1 MGGGDCLRITLVA
14 MDRVRFGRALG
25 YGARHAAKTVMQ
37 AVDAATAAPAAGT
50 PSATAAPGKAR
61 AAGAEVRSRVE
72 AAPETLRRASA
83 QARVA
88 GKSVWSPLAQ
98 FSSVLWLQVTGSFF
112 LLIAGFFAEGL
123 WKTRGAVRLSIHTPE
138 AEKFWVYAVAFA
150 AFAYF
155 GVSNFVRAWRRE
167 RSKS

>member
-1 MGGGDCLRITLVA
+1 MGSGDCLRITLVA

-37 AVDAATAAPAAGT
+37 AVDAATA
-50 PSATAAPGKAR
+50 PSAATPTTPPSKAR
-61 AAGAEVRSRVE
+61 DAGRRVA
-72 AAPETLRRASA
+72 AAPETLWRASA
-83 QARVA
+83 QAKVA

-112 LLIAGFFAEGL
+112 LLIAAFFAGGL
-123 WKTRGAVRLSIHTPE
+123 WKARGAVRLSIHSPE
-138 AEKFWVYAVAFA
+138 AEKFWVYAAAFW

-167 RSKS
+167 RR

>member
-37 AVDAATAAPAAGT
+37 AVDAATAPSAAAPAAT
-50 PSATAAPGKAR
+50 PTKAR
-61 AAGAEVRSRVE
+61 VAGVEAGSRVA

-83 QARVA
+83 QAKVA
-88 GKSVWSPLAQ
+88 GKSVWSPVAR
-98 FSSVLWLQVTGSFF
+98 FSSVLWLEVTGTFF
-112 LLIAGFFAEGL
+112 LLIAAVFAGGI
-123 WKTRGAVRLSIHTPE
+123 WKTRGAVHLSIHSAE
-138 AEKFWVYAVAFA
+138 AEKLWIYAVAFG
-150 AFAYF
+150 AFGYF

-167 RSKS
+167 RR

>member
-1 MGGGDCLRITLVA
+1 MGDGDCLRITLVA

-37 AVDAATAAPAAGT
+37 AVDAATAPSAATPAAT
-50 PSATAAPGKAR
+50 PTKAR
-61 AAGAEVRSRVE
+61 VTGAEAGARVA

-83 QARVA
+83 QAKVA

-112 LLIAGFFAEGL
+112 LLIAAFFGEGL
-123 WKTRGAVRLSIHTPE
+123 WKTRSAVHLSIHTPE
-138 AEKFWVYAVAFA
+138 AEKFWVYAAAFA
-150 AFAYF
+150 AFGYF

-167 RSKS
+167 RRSR

>member
-1 MGGGDCLRITLVA
+1 
-14 MDRVRFGRALG
+14 MDRVRLGRALG

-37 AVDAATAAPAAGT
+37 AVDAATAPPAETPPAP
-50 PSATAAPGKAR
+50 SKAR
-61 AAGAEVRSRVE
+61 VAGVEAGRRVT

-83 QARVA
+83 QAKVA

-98 FSSVLWLQVTGSFF
+98 FSSVIWLQVTGSFF
-112 LLIAGFFAEGL
+112 LLIAAFFAEGL
-123 WKTRGAVRLSIHTPE
+123 WKARGAVRLSIHAPE
-138 AEKFWVYAVAFA
+138 AEKFWVYAAAFG

-167 RSKS
+167 RR